1 MTDHAQTR
9 LPPSSVALGSRFVLT
24 HNDDRAST
32 RHPPQSPFAPDS
44 RSLDEMIEVLAG
56 PSATYACA
64 WYLRR
69 LHVCEE
75 RTYTEQDVADGLWK
89 TYRLINGDSA
99 R

>member
-1 MTDHAQTR
+1 MTVPQR
-9 LPPSSVALGSRFVLT
+9 VILLSR
-24 HNDDRAST
+24 R
-32 RHPPQSPFAPDS
+32 S
-44 RSLDEMIEVLAG
+44 RRIHGLDEMIEVLAS
-56 PSATYACA
+56 PSATYPCA